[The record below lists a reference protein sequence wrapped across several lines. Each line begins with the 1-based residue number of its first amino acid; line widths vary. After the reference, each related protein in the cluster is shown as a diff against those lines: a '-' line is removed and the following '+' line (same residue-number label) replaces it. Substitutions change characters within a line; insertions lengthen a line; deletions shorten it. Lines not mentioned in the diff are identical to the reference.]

1 MQSCNFNS
9 VKYEIR
15 PGATDSLFRVAD
27 ELILRIRL
35 KKCPI
40 FENAHFWR
48 VLPHGLESQESSI
61 FVLGSVVWCMS
72 GCIFGG
78 KYELKV
84 MKNPCKY
91 NGKQKKSPAAG
102 CSIAIVYVYRMWSA
116 FRACFN
122 LEMLLLL

>member
-1 MQSCNFNS
+1 MAVSLTY
-9 VKYEIR
+9 VR

-27 ELILRIRL
+27 ELILASRL

-48 VLPHGLESQESSI
+48 VLPHGMESQESSI

-72 GCIFGG
+72 GCILGG
-78 KYELKV
+78 EYKLKV

-91 NGKQKKSPAAG
+91 NGKQKK
-102 CSIAIVYVYRMWSA
+102 IACGGL
-116 FRACFN
+116 FRSHCVCVSNVVCIPRLFQS
-122 LEMLLLL
+122 